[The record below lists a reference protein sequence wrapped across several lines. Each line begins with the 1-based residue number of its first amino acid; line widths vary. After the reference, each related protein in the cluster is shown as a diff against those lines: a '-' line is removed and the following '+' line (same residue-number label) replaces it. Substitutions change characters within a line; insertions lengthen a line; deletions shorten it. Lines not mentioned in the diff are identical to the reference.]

1 MLQRGPL
8 KLHHRFLGRRHITLG
23 IRREDPKRIWERRTP
38 LTPSGISSLL
48 SSSRDLEVE
57 VESCQR
63 RCYPDNA
70 YLSVGAKI
78 VDQLDKADVVLGIK
92 EPPADQVRRLGD
104 RNRKW
109 MIFSHTH
116 KGQEHNMSLLN
127 AMMETKQTLIDHE
140 LLTTISPDGEKQER
154 VAAFGWYAGAVGAG
168 EALSLTGLAL
178 LQRGQA
184 TSLLH
189 LPRPYTFQS
198 LQEYKLA
205 LRRTGDACKIPVSG
219 GSKPIVI
226 GVTGKGKVA
235 QGAMEMLDAMGVQ
248 WIPAG
253 QLSDVQSTNSNGIF
267 AYHITPSD
275 YLVREDGR
283 PYYRADYYA
292 HPNFYRSIFSAK
304 ITPYLTTLIN
314 GVGWNDGFPPV
325 MSTSDLNTLVDAEA
339 GKQKLVVVQDVTCD
353 LHGGLEFVDK
363 HTTIDQPH
371 FIGPGG
377 VLISTTDILP
387 AEMPIEASDHFSR
400 CLLPYVGRALGL
412 CDASTN
418 QRHLDDTLKRA
429 SIVDHGQLIEP
440 HRHLESKLEK
450 WRIATGTSIVSS
462 SSVAPSSTKTTKIRP
477 KKKVLL
483 LGSGLVAG
491 PAVDVFVQRGDI
503 ELAIGSNN
511 LAEAHALAGGRSNV
525 TALHIDVSDQSA
537 LSNAILTADVIVSLL
552 PAPKH
557 PSVARL
563 CIAHG
568 KHMVTASYISPEMK
582 SLHHDAVNK
591 GVVLL
596 NECGLD
602 PGIDSM
608 AAMRILGRAK
618 REGKRVT
625 SFVSW
630 CGGLPSPECAD
641 VPLGYKFAW
650 SSKAVLTASLN
661 PATYKLHNSIHH
673 IPAGGI
679 ISHPFTSL
687 DLWRGLNLEG
697 VANRDSLPYAAK
709 YGMGSVE
716 NMDDIFRGT
725 LRYEGFCK
733 VMDGFRKLGLLSL
746 TPLYREPKD
755 WEDFLMVCAEQTM
768 RDADIKGQN
777 WEGLLG
783 REGEDVVNALKW
795 LGLLGGKF
803 TLASDLP
810 LPQTKIPIDI
820 TAHLLGH
827 RLRYLPKERDMVL
840 LHHTFHL
847 VPNTI
852 SPLPS
857 PLNAPKVPPQTFIT
871 TPTISQNKL
880 PSELAPMGINF
891 SEHNSSDVNHE
902 GERHPER
909 GMKVTASLVHYGD
922 GTSSAM
928 SITVG
933 KTLAFA
939 TGRILDGHVSSRGV
953 IGPDDPNVW
962 TGVLDQLEEVGVIV
976 KENWGV

>member
-1 MLQRGPL
+1 MLRRGPL
-8 KLHHRFLGRRHITLG
+8 KLHHRFFRRRHITLG

-248 WIPAG
+248 WIPVG
-253 QLSDVQSTNSNGIF
+253 QLSDVDSNGIS

-283 PYYRADYYA
+283 HYDRADYYA
-292 HPNFYRSIFSAK
+292 RPNFYRSIFSAK

-733 VMDGFRKLGLLSL
+733 VMDGFRKIGLLSL

-755 WEDFLMVCAEQTM
+755 WEDFLMVCAEQTR
-768 RDADIKGQN
+768 RDVGMN
-777 WEGLLG
+777 EGSWEGMLG
-783 REGEDVVNALKW
+783 KEGEDVVIALEW
-795 LGLLGGKF
+795 LGLLGSKS
-803 TLASDLP
+803 TLNSDLP
-810 LPQTKIPIDI
+810 LPQTKTPIDI

-847 VPNTI
+847 
-852 SPLPS
+852 
-857 PLNAPKVPPQTFIT
+857 
-871 TPTISQNKL
+871 
-880 PSELAPMGINF
+880 
-891 SEHNSSDVNHE
+891 HNSSDVSYE
-902 GERHPER
+902 AERHPER

-922 GTSSAM
+922 ETSSAM
-928 SITVG
+928 SMTVG

-953 IGPDDPNVW
+953 IGPDDPDVW

-976 KENWGV
+976 QESWFV